1 MNQNNKKISQG
12 ETRKKQEETKE
23 TKAIPRAMPV
33 NELGY
38 HISTYFLS
46 FDRLSPLPVSP
57 SRRNS
62 EISLY
67 FGRHQQRDGN
77 GVDLGWGKVVVMK
90 MKMK

>member
-1 MNQNNKKISQG
+1 
-12 ETRKKQEETKE
+12 
-23 TKAIPRAMPV
+23 MPV

-46 FDRLSPLPVSP
+46 FSRLSSLPFFL
-57 SRRNS
+57 RQE

-77 GVDLGWGKVVVMK
+77 GVGLGWGKVVVMK
-90 MKMK
+90 MK